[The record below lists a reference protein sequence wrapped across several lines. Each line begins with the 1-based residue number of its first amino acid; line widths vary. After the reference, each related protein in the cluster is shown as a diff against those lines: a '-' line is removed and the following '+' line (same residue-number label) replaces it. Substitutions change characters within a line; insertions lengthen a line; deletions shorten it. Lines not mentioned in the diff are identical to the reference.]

1 MEDGRMPLSSGQ
13 VRERFPE
20 RRATGGTGISV
31 EHSVFV
37 QGQSRPPTVT
47 AQVIPVIRPG
57 RTGRHYEV
65 VVEIDGVRAG
75 ARAFPPPMPGTSLRR
90 GAAGE
95 VAPDD
100 SLLGGFAPPH
110 LPFAP
115 RPRQEVASHRTLE
128 RAAGPEAVRP
138 TTIFDPDERR
148 AFQDTTYPWGTIG
161 LVETPLGRGSGVVIG
176 PRHLLTVS
184 HAIDWNGA
192 PRGFAASWVRFTPS
206 AFDGDAPFG
215 RAHGIHVYRYA
226 QDDGDGGASP
236 ADRQLDS
243 VVVVL
248 NTRIGERTGW
258 MGARAYAH
266 AWDALGAW
274 HHMGYP
280 SDLNS
285 GQRPVFVDGV
295 ALDADGTGPDG
306 HQAIRH
312 RADVFEGQ
320 SGGPMFGWWD
330 GDACPRAVATQSGQT
345 ARDNVASGGADL
357 ARLVVLARTE
367 FA

>member
-1 MEDGRMPLSSGQ
+1 MEDGRRPLPSDE
-13 VRERFPE
+13 VNERFPA
-20 RRATGGTGISV
+20 RRATGGIGISV

-75 ARAFPPPMPGTSLRR
+75 ARALPPPMPGTSLRR
-90 GAAGE
+90 GAAAE
-95 VAPDD
+95 IAADD

-115 RPRQEVASHRTLE
+115 RPRQEVPSHRTLE
-128 RAAGPEAVRP
+128 RTAERETVRP
-138 TTIFDPDERR
+138 TAVLDTDARR

-161 LVETPLGRGSGVVIG
+161 LIETPLGRGSGVMIG
-176 PRHLLTVS
+176 PRHLLTVG
-184 HAIDWNGA
+184 HAIDWRGA

-215 RAHGIHVYRYA
+215 RAHGIHVYWYA
-226 QDDGDGGASP
+226 QDDGDGSLSP
-236 ADRQLDS
+236 AREQSDY

-258 MGARAYAH
+258 MGARGYAE

-295 ALDADGTGPDG
+295 ALHGDDSGPGG
-306 HQAIRH
+306 HRAIRH
-312 RADVFEGQ
+312 HADVFEGQ
-320 SGGPMFGWWD
+320 FGGPMFGWWD
-330 GDACPRAVATQSGQT
+330 GDACPRAVATHAGQT
-345 ARDNVASGGADL
+345 AEENVAAGGADL
-357 ARLVVLARTE
+357 ARLVAHARTE